1 MVKCIFWDRDGVI
14 NELVYHDGIYTAPWK
29 AEEFKF
35 TKNIKEAIVKVKNL
49 GYMNFIVT
57 NQPDVLDGNLKLKQL
72 QIMHNMIQ
80 KWLGF
85 DEILFEMNRNSMN
98 YKPNNGMVEKLISK
112 YDIDRNQSYLIGDR
126 WKDIVC
132 GYKSNLNTIFIGSK
146 YKSPKEY
153 NNIKPNHIVSSP
165 LEASYLIE
173 EISIYG

>member
-1 MVKCIFWDRDGVI
+1 MVKSIFWDRDGVI

-35 TKNIKEAIVKVKNL
+35 TKNIKQAINKVKNL
-49 GYMNFIVT
+49 GYYNFIVT
-57 NQPDVLDGNLKLKQL
+57 NQPDILDGHLKLKQL

-85 DEILFEMNRNSMN
+85 DEILFEMNRHSNN

-112 YDIDRNQSYLIGDR
+112 YNIDRSNSFMIGDR

-132 GYKSNLNTIFIGSK
+132 GEKSKLNTIFIGSK
-146 YKSPKEY
+146 YNSPLEY
-153 NNIKPNHIVSSP
+153 KDIKPKHIVSSP

-173 EISIYG
+173 EICIYG